1 MKKSENFEKIYNET
15 INVPFIKDLLNKLP
29 ENEKKM
35 VLDGL
40 EKYVELL
47 STKFVPGMTQVFNYD
62 LKGGNTTQEP
72 KKIIK
77 DE

>member
-1 MKKSENFEKIYNET
+1 MKNKNFEKIYNET
-15 INVPFIKDLLNKLP
+15 INAPFIKNLLDNLSDDERKI
-29 ENEKKM
+29 
-35 VLDGL
+35 VLEGL
-40 EKYVELL
+40 EKYIDIL

-62 LKGGNTTQEP
+62 ISGGNINQEV

>member
-1 MKKSENFEKIYNET
+1 MKNKIYEKIYSDT
-15 INVPFIKDLLNKLP
+15 IGTQLVKELLDKLSDD
-29 ENEKKM
+29 ERKI
-35 VLDGL
+35 VLEGL
-40 EKYVELL
+40 EKYVDIL

-62 LKGGNTTQEP
+62 ISGGNINQQD

>member
-1 MKKSENFEKIYNET
+1 MKNKDFEKIYNDT
-15 INVPFIKDLLNKLP
+15 VNTPFIKDLLDRLSDDERKI
-29 ENEKKM
+29 
-35 VLDGL
+35 VLEGL
-40 EKYVELL
+40 EKYVDIL

-62 LKGGNTTQEP
+62 ISGGNINQQD

>member
-1 MKKSENFEKIYNET
+1 MKNKNFEKIYNET
-15 INVPFIKDLLNKLP
+15 VNTPFIKNLLDSLSDDERKI
-29 ENEKKM
+29 
-35 VLDGL
+35 VLEGL
-40 EKYVELL
+40 EKYVDIL

-62 LKGGNTTQEP
+62 INGGNTNIEG